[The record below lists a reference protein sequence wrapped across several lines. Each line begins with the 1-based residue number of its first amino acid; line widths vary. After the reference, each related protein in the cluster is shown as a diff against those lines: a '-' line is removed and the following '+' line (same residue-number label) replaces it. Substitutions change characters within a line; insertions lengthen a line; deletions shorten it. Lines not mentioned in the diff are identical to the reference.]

1 MSKLSQSKRFGR
13 AAIATSVAAG
23 LVVSGLMSS
32 SIGTANAAGPKT
44 GGTLILL
51 EHTPKLDHLDPSRI
65 YTGRDLAFENS
76 FFIRTL
82 VAYTPVP
89 GAAGAGLVADLA
101 TNTGVPSNEAKTWKF
116 TLRPGGTF
124 EDGAKITC
132 ADVKYGV
139 SRVFATDIIT
149 DGPAYLQQWLDL
161 GKVEY
166 KGPYAKDTAGQA
178 AFDKAVTCSA
188 DNRTITF
195 NLNKSVADFNY
206 LGTYGVISPVQAKLD
221 KGDAYDLRPQATG
234 PYKIAENT
242 TNQLK
247 LVRNAK
253 WSKASDP
260 IRTPYP
266 DEIVMKFG
274 LDEQVIDQV
283 FLNDTMWN
291 AVNFGGPLPA
301 NKDAFFQDDKFKDRR
316 INTSDPYSRYL
327 AFNVK
332 KMPCLEIRQAMYL
345 SRNAKA
351 ILDYAGGTF
360 FGGTFSTGSISP
372 LLGLDY
378 EPTKVVG
385 PGSADFAPTGNVVK
399 AQALMD
405 KAKTSC
411 PADHKK
417 ATVDGIVIDVSQ
429 SATLQDTI
437 PINTAAW
444 ARVGLKVTYN
454 IIKSGYYSTVLN
466 PAKQNDLSN
475 SGWGA
480 DWANASTVI
489 PELFTLEGG
498 FNLSQNGD
506 DPAYK
511 EFKAAVDIAMKT
523 TDRAKQ
529 SAMWKALDVK
539 AMERMWILPT
549 NYGKSQYI
557 WGKGV
562 GGAFFWQPQGTLA
575 WGKLY
580 IK

>member
-1 MSKLSQSKRFGR
+1 
-13 AAIATSVAAG
+13 
-23 LVVSGLMSS
+23 
-32 SIGTANAAGPKT
+32 AGPKT

-82 VAYTPVP
+82 VAYNPVP

-116 TLRPGGTF
+116 TLRPGTTF

-166 KGPYAKDTAGQA
+166 KGPYAKDTTGQA

-247 LVRNAK
+247 LVRNPK
-253 WSKASDP
+253 WSKASDS

-266 DEIVMKFG
+266 DEVIMKFG

-283 FLNDTMWN
+283 FLNDSMWN

-301 NKDAFFQDDKFKDRR
+301 NKDEFFQSDKFKDRR

-360 FGGTFSTGSISP
+360 FGGTYSTGSISP

-378 EPTKVVG
+378 SPTKVVG
-385 PGSADFAPTGNVVK
+385 PGSADFVATGNVAK
-399 AQALMD
+399 AQELMD

-411 PADHKK
+411 PADHKH
-417 ATVDGIVIDVSQ
+417 ATVDGLVIDVSQ
-429 SATLQDTI
+429 SSTLQDTI

-444 ARVGLKVTYN
+444 ARVGIKVTYN

-511 EFKAAVDIAMKT
+511 EFKAAVDVAMKT

-529 SAMWKALDVK
+529 AAMWKALDVK

>member
-1 MSKLSQSKRFGR
+1 MSKMHQSKRFGR

-32 SIGTANAAGPKT
+32 SIGTASAAGPKT

-82 VAYTPVP
+82 VAYNPVP

-116 TLRPGGTF
+116 TLRPGTSF
-124 EDGAKITC
+124 EDGTKITC
-132 ADVKYGV
+132 EHVKYGV

-166 KGPYAKDTAGQA
+166 KGPYAKDAAGQA

-206 LGTYGVISPVQAKLD
+206 LATYGVISPVQAKLD

-247 LVRNAK
+247 LVRNPK
-253 WSKASDP
+253 WNKASDS

-266 DEIVMKFG
+266 DEVVMKFG

-301 NKDAFFQDDKFKDRR
+301 NKDEFFQNDKYKDRR
-316 INTSDPYSRYL
+316 INTNDPYSRYL

-360 FGGTFSTGSISP
+360 FGGTYSTGSISP

-385 PGSADFAPTGNVVK
+385 PGSADFVPTGNVAK
-399 AQALMD
+399 AKELMD
-405 KAKTSC
+405 KAKDVC
-411 PADHKK
+411 PADYKH
-417 ATVDGIVIDVSQ
+417 ATVDGLVIDVSQ
-429 SATLQDTI
+429 SSTLQDTI

-444 ARVGLKVTYN
+444 ARVGIKVTYN

-511 EFKAAVDIAMKT
+511 EFKAAVDVAMKT
-523 TDRAKQ
+523 TDRKKQ
-529 SAMWKALDVK
+529 SDMWKALDKK